1 MDIFTT
7 KFKSMK
13 YLILFALTII
23 GLNSYAQGN
32 KKDKDFYEM
41 RIYEYH
47 SADQQKRIDDFISK
61 ALIPYLHSKKIN
73 KIGAFTALANDTA
86 KSKKIFVLIPYKKL
100 ADIPTINKSMFSD
113 ENVLKNGE
121 AYLNATS
128 ENPAYDRMM
137 SIIMEGFRFSP
148 TLTPPSL
155 SGSIADKVYE
165 LRSYESASE
174 KKYWKKV
181 EMFNEGGEIP
191 LFARLGFNAVF
202 YAEVIS
208 GPSMPN
214 LMYMTSFEN
223 MTSRDEHWKSF
234 SNDPEWKKLS
244 SLKEY
249 EKTVSKNTITFL
261 KATAY
266 SEY

>member
-1 MDIFTT
+1 MR
-7 KFKSMK
+7 
-13 YLILFALTII
+13 YLIFFALTII
-23 GLNSYAQGN
+23 GLSSNAQGN

-41 RIYEYH
+41 RVYEYH
-47 SADQQKRIDDFISK
+47 SADQQKLIDDFISN
-61 ALIPYLHSKKIN
+61 ALIPYLHTKKIN
-73 KIGAFTALANDTA
+73 KIGAFTAMANDTA
-86 KSKKIFVLIPYKKL
+86 KTKKIFVLIPYKNL
-100 ADIPTINKSMFSD
+100 ADIPSINKSMFTD
-113 ENVLKNGE
+113 KNVLLKGE
-121 AYLNATS
+121 AYLNASS

-137 SIIMEGFRFSP
+137 SIVMEGFRFSP

-223 MTSRDEHWKSF
+223 MASRDEHWKSF

-244 SLKEY
+244 SMKEY

>member
-1 MDIFTT
+1 
-7 KFKSMK
+7 MK
-13 YLILFALTII
+13 YLILFISTII
-23 GLNSYAQGN
+23 SITGFAQGN
-32 KKDKDFYEM
+32 KNEKDFYEM

-47 SADQQKRIDDFISK
+47 SSDQQMVIDGFVAN
-61 ALIPYLHSKKIN
+61 ALIPYLHSKKVG
-73 KIGAFTALANDTA
+73 KIGAFTARANDTS
-86 KSKKIFVLIPYKKL
+86 KVKKIFILIPYKKL
-100 ADIPTINKSMFSD
+100 ADIPHINKSMFTD
-113 ENVLKNGE
+113 KEVMTKGDT
-121 AYLNATS
+121 YLNATS
-128 ENPAYDRMM
+128 ENPAYDRMT

-148 TLTPPSL
+148 ILTPPVL
-155 SGSIADKVYE
+155 TGSISEKVYE

-214 LMYMTSFEN
+214 LMYMTSFES
-223 MTSRDEHWKSF
+223 MASREDHWKAF
-234 SNDPEWKKLS
+234 SSDPAWKQLS
-244 SLKEY
+244 AMKEY

-261 KATAY
+261 KATTY

>member
-7 KFKSMK
+7 KLNSMK
-13 YLILFALTII
+13 YLIFFALTII
-23 GLNSYAQGN
+23 TGTSFSQEN

-41 RIYEYH
+41 RIYEFH
-47 SADQQKRIDDFISK
+47 SADQQKLIDGFIST
-61 ALIPYLHSKKIN
+61 ALIPYLHS
-73 KIGAFTALANDTA
+73 
-86 KSKKIFVLIPYKKL
+86 KIFVLIPYKKL
-100 ADIPTINKSMFSD
+100 ADIPLINKSMFAD
-113 ENVLKNGE
+113 KNVLLNGE
-121 AYLNATS
+121 SYLNATS

-148 TLTPPSL
+148 TLTPPLL
-155 SGSIADKVYE
+155 SNSIAEKVYE

-214 LMYMTSFEN
+214 LMYMTSFES
-223 MTSRDEHWKSF
+223 MASRDEHWKSF
-234 SNDPEWKKLS
+234 SKDPEWKKLS

-261 KATAY
+261 KATSY

>member
-1 MDIFTT
+1 
-7 KFKSMK
+7 MK
-13 YLILFALTII
+13 YLILLGFSIITIN
-23 GLNSYAQGN
+23 GFSQVN
-32 KKDKDFYEM
+32 KKDKNFYEM
-41 RIYEYH
+41 RVYEYH
-47 SADQQKRIDDFISK
+47 SADQQKIIDGFISN
-61 ALIPYLHSKKIN
+61 ALIPYLHSKKIS
-73 KIGAFTALANDTA
+73 KIGAFTAMANDTA
-86 KSKKIFVLIPYKKL
+86 KTKKIFVLIPYTKL
-100 ADIPTINKSMFSD
+100 ADIPLINKAMFAD
-113 ENVLKNGE
+113 EKVLMNGE

-155 SGSIADKVYE
+155 SNSIAEKVYE

-223 MTSRDEHWKSF
+223 MASRDDHWKSF

-244 SLKEY
+244 SMKEY

>member
-1 MDIFTT
+1 
-7 KFKSMK
+7 
-13 YLILFALTII
+13 
-23 GLNSYAQGN
+23 
-32 KKDKDFYEM
+32 
-41 RIYEYH
+41 
-47 SADQQKRIDDFISK
+47 
-61 ALIPYLHSKKIN
+61 
-73 KIGAFTALANDTA
+73 
-86 KSKKIFVLIPYKKL
+86 
-100 ADIPTINKSMFSD
+100 
-113 ENVLKNGE
+113 
-121 AYLNATS
+121 
-128 ENPAYDRMM
+128 
-137 SIIMEGFRFSP
+137 MEGFRFSP

-155 SGSIADKVYE
+155 SNSIAEKVYE

-214 LMYMTSFEN
+214 LMYMTSFES
-223 MTSRDEHWKSF
+223 MASRDEHWKSF

-244 SLKEY
+244 SMKEY

-261 KATAY
+261 KATSY

>member
-1 MDIFTT
+1 MDIFTI

-47 SADQQKRIDDFISK
+47 SADQQKLVDDFISK

-73 KIGAFTALANDTA
+73 KIGSFVAMANDTA
-86 KSKKIFVLIPYKKL
+86 KTKKIFVLIPYKNL
-100 ADIPTINKSMFSD
+100 SDIPTINKSMFVD

-223 MTSRDEHWKSF
+223 MASRDEHWKSF

-244 SLKEY
+244 SMKEY

>member
-1 MDIFTT
+1 
-7 KFKSMK
+7 
-13 YLILFALTII
+13 
-23 GLNSYAQGN
+23 
-32 KKDKDFYEM
+32 
-41 RIYEYH
+41 
-47 SADQQKRIDDFISK
+47 
-61 ALIPYLHSKKIN
+61 
-73 KIGAFTALANDTA
+73 
-86 KSKKIFVLIPYKKL
+86 LIPYKKL
-100 ADIPTINKSMFSD
+100 EDIPLINKAMFTD
-113 ENVLKNGE
+113 ENVKVKGE
-121 AYLNATS
+121 AYLNASS

-148 TLTPPSL
+148 TLTPPKL
-155 SGSIADKVYE
+155 TNNITDKVYE

-223 MTSRDEHWKSF
+223 MASREEHWKSF

-244 SLKEY
+244 SMKEY

>member
-1 MDIFTT
+1 MI
-7 KFKSMK
+7 KFNSMK
-13 YLILFALTII
+13 YLIFFVFTII
-23 GLNSYAQGN
+23 GLTSNAQGN

-47 SADQQKRIDDFISK
+47 STDQQKLIDDFISN

-73 KIGAFTALANDTA
+73 KIGAFTAMSNDTA
-86 KSKKIFVLIPYKKL
+86 KTKKIFVLIPYKKL
-100 ADIPTINKSMFSD
+100 GDIPSINKAMFSD

-128 ENPAYDRMM
+128 EHPAYDRMM

-148 TLTPPSL
+148 TLTPPAL
-155 SGSIADKVYE
+155 SGSIAEKVYE

-223 MTSRDEHWKSF
+223 MASRDEHWKSF

-244 SLKEY
+244 SMKEY

>member
-1 MDIFTT
+1 MT
-7 KFKSMK
+7 KRPLETSS
-13 YLILFALTII
+13 IL
-23 GLNSYAQGN
+23 
-32 KKDKDFYEM
+32 
-41 RIYEYH
+41 
-47 SADQQKRIDDFISK
+47 
-61 ALIPYLHSKKIN
+61 
-73 KIGAFTALANDTA
+73 
-86 KSKKIFVLIPYKKL
+86 
-100 ADIPTINKSMFSD
+100 
-113 ENVLKNGE
+113 
-121 AYLNATS
+121 
-128 ENPAYDRMM
+128 
-137 SIIMEGFRFSP
+137 EGFRFSP
-148 TLTPPSL
+148 TLTPPAL
-155 SGSIADKVYE
+155 SNSIAEKVYE

-223 MTSRDEHWKSF
+223 MTSREEHWKSF

-244 SLKEY
+244 SMKEY

-261 KATAY
+261 KATSY

>member
-1 MDIFTT
+1 MDIFTI

-47 SADQQKRIDDFISK
+47 SADQQKLVDDFISK

-73 KIGAFTALANDTA
+73 KIGAFVAMANDTA
-86 KSKKIFVLIPYKKL
+86 KTKKIFVLIPYKNL
-100 ADIPTINKSMFSD
+100 SDIPTINKSMFVD

-223 MTSRDEHWKSF
+223 MASRDEHWKSF

-244 SLKEY
+244 SMKEY

>member
-1 MDIFTT
+1 
-7 KFKSMK
+7 MK
-13 YLILFALTII
+13 YWILLGFSIITIN
-23 GLNSYAQGN
+23 GFSQGGKKN
-32 KKDKDFYEM
+32 KNFYEM

-47 SADQQKRIDDFISK
+47 SADQQKLIDGFIST
-61 ALIPYLHSKKIN
+61 ALIPYLHSKKIG
-73 KIGAFTALANDTA
+73 KIGAFTAMANDTA
-86 KSKKIFVLIPYKKL
+86 KTKKIVVLIPYTSL
-100 ADIPTINKSMFSD
+100 SDIPAINKSMFAD
-113 ENVLKNGE
+113 EKVLKNGD

-155 SGSIADKVYE
+155 SNSIAEKVYE

-223 MTSRDEHWKSF
+223 MASRDEHWKSF

-244 SLKEY
+244 SMKEY

>member
-1 MDIFTT
+1 MNIFTDKEIYMRT
-7 KFKSMK
+7 FILTA
-13 YLILFALTII
+13 LISISISSF
-23 GLNSYAQGN
+23 SQVN
-32 KKDKDFYEM
+32 KKDKDFYEL

-47 SADQQKRIDDFISK
+47 SLDQQKVIDEFIGN
-61 ALIPYLHSKKIN
+61 ALIPYLHSKKIG
-73 KIGAFTALANDTA
+73 KIGVFTALANDT
-86 KSKKIFVLIPYKKL
+86 SKVKKTFVLIPYKKID
-100 ADIPTINKSMFSD
+100 DIPFINKAMFAD
-113 ENVLKNGE
+113 EKVIEKGKT
-121 AYLNATS
+121 YLNATS
-128 ENPAYDRMM
+128 ENPAYDRI
-137 SIIMEGFRFSP
+137 SSVIMEGFRFSP

-155 SGSIADKVYE
+155 SSSIADKIYE
-165 LRSYESASE
+165 MRSYESASE

-223 MTSRDEHWKSF
+223 MASRDEHWKSF

-244 SLKEY
+244 SMKEY

-261 KATAY
+261 RATAY